1 MRCRSGKTRW
11 GTQMKRGLSPSV
23 DERWGSDQKLYT
35 SPPISRRIDQRSAV
49 TWNLKAISKVVDA
62 TNTLRPQRLSARR
75 CWEYFSVRQVL
86 KVRHAKLKEI
96 RAALVAGGRD
106 GLD

>member
-1 MRCRSGKTRW
+1 MAAAV
-11 GTQMKRGLSPSV
+11 SV
-23 DERWGSDQKLYT
+23 RKLYT

-106 GLD
+106 GLDAQASTSGLSRSTTWSVLKG